1 MHEMQ
6 KVIVNGIPISVTA
19 GMRWLYETRDR
30 ALGRRHCN
38 AEYEVNLVLEG
49 KCAADTEEESFL
61 LGPGQGV
68 IIAPG
73 HYHYFKAEPGPFLR
87 FSLRFH
93 LPESTLSRTI
103 RTQLPTWRLFTAS
116 DEICSLCRSLYDLYE
131 KRDRFWQE
139 LYGNQLTGLLLR
151 LLRLLELGGDTPE
164 RAPAVREDDRASRIN
179 RFIEDHLSED
189 TGIDQLAAHMHLSR
203 RQMVRVVREIYGIGF
218 REKLLYARMDRA
230 SWLLRT
236 TTDTISRI
244 VETVGYQSQTAF
256 QRAFREHFGMTP
268 TQYRRQFSGE
278 SSKRSR
284 GPTVDPVG
292 PR

>member
-1 MHEMQ
+1 MHEMH
-6 KVIVNGIPISVTA
+6 KLIVNGIPISVTA
-19 GMRWLYETRDR
+19 GMRWLYEIRGR

-49 KCAADTEEESFL
+49 SCRVDTEQERFTL
-61 LGPGQGV
+61 RAKQGV

-93 LPESTLSRTI
+93 LPESSLSRTM
-103 RTQLPTWRLFTAS
+103 RAQLPTCRVFDAT
-116 DEICSLCRSLYDLYE
+116 DEICNLCHSLYGLYE
-131 KRDRFWQE
+131 KRDRYWQE
-139 LYGNQLTGLLLR
+139 LYANQLTGLLLH
-151 LLRLLELGGDTPE
+151 LLRLLELGEDAPE
-164 RAPAVREDDRASRIN
+164 AAPAVREDDRASRIN

-189 TGIDQLAAHMHLSR
+189 TGIDQLAAHMRLSR

-230 SWLLRT
+230 AWLLRT
-236 TTDTISRI
+236 TADPVMRI
-244 VETVGYQSQTAF
+244 VEAAGYQSQTAF

-268 TQYRRQFSGE
+268 AAYRAAHS
-278 SSKRSR
+278 
-284 GPTVDPVG
+284 
-292 PR
+292 

>member
-1 MHEMQ
+1 MNEMH
-6 KVIVNGIPISVTA
+6 KLTVNGIPISVTA

-49 KCAADTEEESFL
+49 SCLADTEDERFT
-61 LGPGQGV
+61 LGPKQGL

-93 LPESTLSRTI
+93 LPESTLSRTM
-103 RTQLPTWRLFTAS
+103 RAQLPTCRAFTAT
-116 DEICSLCRSLYDLYE
+116 DEICDLCHSLYQLYE
-131 KRDRFWQE
+131 HQDRYWQE
-139 LYGNQLTGLLLR
+139 LYSNQLTGLLLH
-151 LLRLLELGGDTPE
+151 LLRLLGLGGDAPEDTPAI
-164 RAPAVREDDRASRIN
+164 RADDRASRIN

-189 TGIDQLAAHMHLSR
+189 TGIDELAAYMHLSR
-203 RQMVRVVREIYGIGF
+203 RHMVRVLQNIYGVGF

-236 TTDTISRI
+236 TNHSISRV
-244 VETVGYQSQTAF
+244 VEAVGYSSQATF

-268 TQYRRQFSGE
+268 VQYRKQFAGDCRRE
-278 SSKRSR
+278 
-284 GPTVDPVG
+284 
-292 PR
+292 